1 MFAVAY
7 KFKESLSKATLEE
20 HAKSHREYCQ
30 KFSSLLYDETM
41 ETVSG
46 RGTVSLWVGKP
57 DDDGSS
63 LRAEIDRFVEDDPL
77 LKEGLVAKWDVIDLQ
92 ASDKPLSP
100 ALEKEAAELERQRND
115 ELERLYHEHQS
126 STMTA

>member
-7 KFKESLSKATLEE
+7 KFKESLSQATLEE
-20 HAKSHREYCQ
+20 HTKSHREYCQ

-46 RGTVSLWVGKP
+46 RGTVSLWVGQP
-57 DDDGSS
+57 NDDGSS

-77 LKEGLVAKWDVIDLQ
+77 LKEGLVAKWDIIDLQ
-92 ASDKPLSP
+92 ASDKPLPP

-115 ELERLYHEHQS
+115 ELERLYHENQS
-126 STMTA
+126 ATA